1 MTTQE
6 ADTTALAKKFE
17 LGVLLVHG
25 IGAQR
30 SGDTLVRWGDTLLKT
45 IERAMRCRKAD
56 ERRFTVTV
64 ERARPS
70 EGPGKNSIQAS
81 VLLGAGEYKERWL
94 ISECCWA
101 DAFPAPSYRELV
113 SWSMRALPWSIVTHI
128 TERYWHKES
137 DRLEKKEKGSIEPF
151 RAFCDFLQALIE
163 LFLALALAPVLVGFL
178 GLSLL
183 LGLLPIPQI
192 RTAILA
198 MQSALTAT
206 IGDSF
211 AFVESPVRAALIKTC
226 ILDGLDRVK
235 EDCRRTVIVA
245 HSQGAAAVLDAL
257 RGMAPEPNQNREP
270 ETGSR
275 AVPDALVTFGA
286 GTKKLASQKA
296 LAVGGPPQF
305 FWGAFVYSWLL
316 GGVLF
321 WLYSRVRL
329 QQTTGEDILWGLA
342 LLVVTVVAASLLMWG
357 ATWLMKRWPT
367 NDVRRTFVLFAAVL
381 VPTAGLLLLY
391 SYGSH
396 EGLPLFQLS
405 LLTCAGVFVVAA
417 VNFLLWDKTF
427 KTYVDVSVRMP
438 PGLARWVD
446 IYASAD
452 PVPNGKT
459 KVADDQGFKSIEIH
473 NLGSIFDDH
482 TAYWDNRDGFVLRV
496 AKICAQTANS
506 PLSDELPCIPDF
518 VDKHAAWRV
527 SFLQM
532 ATWSASA
539 LWIVIGVLFWNRY
552 QESIPM
558 ELAPGWV
565 PTSPARLAL
574 LVIFIVLAI
583 WATAWGL
590 RCLWSW
596 WVRAEQEAVLGH
608 GLPGG
613 EPQQWHRF
621 FAILAM
627 GVVVWMV
634 FFLMWLLSVTNSQ
647 AELVLRVIDGDALRL
662 PLSAIGGAVISTLLL
677 LWWKRPPAA
686 VERLTAKRQP
696 A

>member
-1 MTTQE
+1 ME
-6 ADTTALAKKFE
+6 
-17 LGVLLVHG
+17 H
-25 IGAQR
+25 
-30 SGDTLVRWGDTLLKT
+30 
-45 IERAMRCRKAD
+45 
-56 ERRFTVTV
+56 
-64 ERARPS
+64 
-70 EGPGKNSIQAS
+70 EGSAVVNRDPHH
-81 VLLGAGEYKERWL
+81 
-94 ISECCWA
+94 
-101 DAFPAPSYRELV
+101 
-113 SWSMRALPWSIVTHI
+113 RALLAQ
-128 TERYWHKES
+128 KS

-321 WLYSRVRL
+321 WLYSRVRF

-438 PGLARWVD
+438 PGLARWV
-446 IYASAD
+446 IFMRLPIRCRTARRRLQMTKGSNLSRSIISARYSMTI
-452 PVPNGKT
+452 PRTGITEN
-459 KVADDQGFKSIEIH
+459 
-473 NLGSIFDDH
+473 
-482 TAYWDNRDGFVLRV
+482 GFVLRV

-539 LWIVIGVLFWNRY
+539 LWIVIGVLFWNWY
-552 QESIPM
+552 QEFDTNGACTRVGAN
-558 ELAPGWV
+558 LARSTRSTGNLHRIGYMGNGLG
-565 PTSPARLAL
+565 PA
-574 LVIFIVLAI
+574 
-583 WATAWGL
+583 
-590 RCLWSW
+590 
-596 WVRAEQEAVLGH
+596 
-608 GLPGG
+608 LP
-613 EPQQWHRF
+613 
-621 FAILAM
+621 
-627 GVVVWMV
+627 V
-634 FFLMWLLSVTNSQ
+634 
-647 AELVLRVIDGDALRL
+647 ELVGSRGTGSGAGSRVARG
-662 PLSAIGGAVISTLLL
+662 
-677 LWWKRPPAA
+677 
-686 VERLTAKRQP
+686 
-696 A
+696 